1 MRLAWW
7 RPAPGMVRVRQRQ
20 LIQLQ
25 SAALRAGEIEAETA
39 SLRRES
45 AAIAA
50 EGRAAACLDSWGLEA
65 PRDLLDDLPSIG
77 KHRGVGGV
85 LDAFFL
91 AEGQLRI
98 DGETDNGKDRQQG
111 KGPDDSDIA
120 LAMAEILAGSAGS
133 H

>member
-65 PRDLLDDLPSIG
+65 PRDLLDDLPTRADG
-77 KHRGVGGV
+77 TLHEPAF
-85 LDAFFL
+85 DAL
-91 AEGQLRI
+91 VAARVWH
-98 DGETDNGKDRQQG
+98 DREV
-111 KGPDDSDIA
+111 A
-120 LAMAEILAGSAGS
+120 LARLMCADEGGQR
-133 H
+133 